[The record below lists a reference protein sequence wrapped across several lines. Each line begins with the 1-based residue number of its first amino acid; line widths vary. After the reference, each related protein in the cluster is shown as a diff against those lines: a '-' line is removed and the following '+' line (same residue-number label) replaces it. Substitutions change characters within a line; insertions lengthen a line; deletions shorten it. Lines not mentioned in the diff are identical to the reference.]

1 MGWFNNLTVRYKLLL
16 PIVLLALVLIAITA
30 VSMTNFKSVAG
41 SVDKISAE
49 HLPGLNFLLQADRD
63 LHQAQVAERTLLSV
77 EPGSSQQ
84 QKLIDTHNENIEQAQ
99 QRVDKFLKLTSSDT
113 ERRMVADYKQKSEV
127 WIATAAEVIA
137 LHASGNLDA
146 AVGLSQQQSG
156 PQFETMRS
164 VLDQLE
170 QRQEEAALDQTELID
185 STIAQSNWTQSAVLI
200 IGLAVCVLLALFFP
214 PLISKPLNLLLERF
228 RDMAKGEGDLTA
240 RIHLQRTDELGKVAD
255 AFNEFIEKLQRTIQK
270 VSSMAEQVATSS
282 EQLSS
287 ISEQSNQSIKQQH
300 QAVEQVATA
309 IHEMSATVDEI
320 AKNANEA
327 AQSAQEAD
335 THTRSGRKAV
345 GETVD
350 AIQALANQVHQITQV
365 IDKVADD
372 SNNINRVIEVIG
384 SIAEQ
389 TNLLA
394 LNAAIESARAGE
406 HGRGFSVV
414 ADEVRTLASRTQQS
428 TQEIQDMIERLQSA
442 TSEAVSSMNA
452 GRESADATVDKAQRA
467 DSALKGITDA
477 VTEINDMN
485 NHIAT
490 AADEQS
496 SVTEDIN
503 KNVSTITDIAEQ
515 SAQSSAQVRES
526 SDDLAKLSMSLQ
538 RELQQFK
545 IH

>member
-170 QRQEEAALDQTELID
+170 QRQEEAALAQTELID

-335 THTRSGRKAV
+335 THTRNGRKAV

>member
-164 VLDQLE
+164 VLDKLE
-170 QRQEEAALDQTELID
+170 QRQEEAALAQTELID

-335 THTRSGRKAV
+335 THTRNGRKAV

>member
-146 AVGLSQQQSG
+146 AVGLSQQQSD

-170 QRQEEAALDQTELID
+170 QRQEEAALAQTELID

-335 THTRSGRKAV
+335 THTRNGRKAV

>member
-335 THTRSGRKAV
+335 THTRNGRKAV

-467 DSALKGITDA
+467 DSALKGITEA

>member
-1 MGWFNNLTVRYKLLL
+1 MGWFNNLNVRYKLLL
-16 PIVLLALVLIAITA
+16 PIVLLALVLIGIAS
-30 VSMTNFKSVAG
+30 VSMVNFKSVAG

-84 QKLIDTHNENIEQAQ
+84 QQLIDTHNENIKQAQ
-99 QRVDKFLKLTSSDT
+99 QRVDKFLGLTSSET
-113 ERRMVADYKQKSEV
+113 EREMVADYKQKSKV
-127 WIATAAEVIA
+127 WVATSEEVIE
-137 LHASGNLDA
+137 LHASGNVDA
-146 AVGLSQQQSG
+146 AVNLSQRQSG
-156 PQFETMRS
+156 PEFETMRN

-170 QRQEEAALDQTELID
+170 QRQEEAAFNQTELIN

-200 IGLAVCVLLALFFP
+200 IGLAICVLLALFFP

-255 AFNEFIEKLQRTIQK
+255 AFNEFVEKLQRTIQK
-270 VSSMAEQVATSS
+270 VNSMAEQVATAS

-309 IHEMSATVDEI
+309 IHQMSATVDEI

-335 THTRSGRKAV
+335 AHTKSGRQAV
-345 GETVD
+345 DQTVD
-350 AIQALANQVHQITQV
+350 AIQALASQVHNITQV

-384 SIAEQ
+384 GIAEQ

-414 ADEVRTLASRTQQS
+414 ADEVRTLASRTQRS

-442 TSEAVSSMNA
+442 TSEAVTSMNA
-452 GRESADATVDKAQRA
+452 GRESADATVEKAQRA
-467 DSALKGITDA
+467 DDALKGITEA

-485 NHIAT
+485 SHIAT

-538 RELQQFK
+538 KELRQFK

>member
-170 QRQEEAALDQTELID
+170 QRQEEAALAQTELID

>member
-63 LHQAQVAERTLLSV
+63 LHQAQVAERALLSV

-127 WIATAAEVIA
+127 WIATAAEVIS

-170 QRQEEAALDQTELID
+170 QRQEEAALAQTELID